1 MRRPAVAGAF
11 YEATRG
17 KLIAQ
22 LEECFAGVSEEEGVD
37 ERIIGAV
44 VPHAAYVYSGGVAAH
59 VYAKLPH
66 ASTFIILGPK
76 HKHYGTGSLIAASK
90 ETWMTPLGSVEVDT
104 AFLDALPRQ
113 IIDFDET
120 AHIHEHS
127 IEVQLP
133 FLQFRFDTFRFV
145 PICMALSDEDTARE
159 IGEDLADTIA
169 RFHHNDRDKKFIL
182 IASSDFTH
190 YEPDHIAR
198 EKDEAVIEAI
208 TELDIGKFYNR
219 IFARNSSACGVG
231 PIASVM
237 YAAKKLGAK
246 HGQLVKY
253 ATSGDVTGD
262 RASVVGYG
270 GIVIF

>member
-11 YEATRG
+11 YEATRD

-44 VPHAAYVYSGGVAAH
+44 VPHAGYMYSGGVAAH
-59 VYAKLPH
+59 VYAKLPY
-66 ASTFIILGPK
+66 ADTFIILGPN
-76 HKHYGTGSLIAASK
+76 HYGTGSLIAASK

-104 AFLDALPRQ
+104 AFLDALPRR

-120 AHIHEHS
+120 AHMHEHS

-159 IGEDLADTIA
+159 IGEDLADTIT

-190 YEPDHIAR
+190 YESDHIAR

-246 HGQLVKY
+246 YGQLVKY